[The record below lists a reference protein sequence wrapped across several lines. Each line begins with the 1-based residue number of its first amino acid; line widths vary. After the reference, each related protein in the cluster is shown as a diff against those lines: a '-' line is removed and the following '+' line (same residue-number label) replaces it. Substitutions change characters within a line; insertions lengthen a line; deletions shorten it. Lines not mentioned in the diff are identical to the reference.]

1 MRTRAHCIEIKRQ
14 PLVLGVAAISI
25 LSASCNP
32 GRKFYIVEEIRVPAM
47 QVLQKVE
54 NPASGQHCFDL
65 SGEKVCQQYPL
76 RHASQSYFRMLALA
90 PATSQPMSIKF
101 TKLQRAQ
108 LVQLPNAEDLRN
120 VVTQIQSDPNAT
132 EESCLAKLKE
142 NAPLTVFIDT
152 PLESLGLSEG
162 AARATVKQESPLRIE
177 EHVAGFVTPERA
189 VLDAQLI
196 ATGQLPLYKIEY
208 TATSGDLRADKG
220 ALTFAVVSE
229 PQQGESVFSK
239 CLARFFLGNA
249 SASTNIAPYITALT
263 PARDSLVDNSPLQLK
278 LDLAGLETD
287 SNSKQRVQWYISRGE
302 LENEKAASTELS
314 FSGSEPLTAVGIVR
328 DLQGGVD
335 FAWSTFSA
343 KP

>member
-32 GRKFYIVEEIRVPAM
+32 GRKFYIIEEIRVPAM
-47 QVLQKVE
+47 QILQKVE
-54 NPASGQHCFDL
+54 NPSSEQHCFDL

-76 RHASQSYFRMLALA
+76 RHARKSYFRMLALA

-177 EHVAGFVTPERA
+177 EHVAAFDTPERA
-189 VLDAQLI
+189 LLDAQLT

-239 CLARFFLGNA
+239 CLSRFFLGNA

-263 PARDSLVDNSPLQLK
+263 PARDSRVDASPLQLK

-287 SNSKQRVQWYISRGE
+287 NNSKQRVQWYISRGE
-302 LENEKAASTELS
+302 LGNEKAASTELS